1 MSKNPIKEQDDFWKY
16 NRYYFRKFLNL
27 KYLIIIAEYIKK
39 LTNNKNYYEIQK
51 TNLFKR
57 YNGRV

>member
-16 NRYYFRKFLNL
+16 NRYYFRKFWNL

-39 LTNNKNYYEIQK
+39 LTNKSK
-51 TNLFKR
+51 KL
-57 YNGRV
+57 